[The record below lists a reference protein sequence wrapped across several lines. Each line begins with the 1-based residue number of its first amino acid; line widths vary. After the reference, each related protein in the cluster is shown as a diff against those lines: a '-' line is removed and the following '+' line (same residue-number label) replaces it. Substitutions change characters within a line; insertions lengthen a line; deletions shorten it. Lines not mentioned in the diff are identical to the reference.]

1 MENDLLGIL
10 LDMRSGQVAADCN
23 QKFNDVVSAVL
34 ETGGK
39 GELTIKIFIAP
50 SKFAMGGAV
59 VEVETEHECKLK
71 KPELK
76 VGKAVFYVSK
86 EGGLSRTPPDQ
97 LGPLFTEADLKD
109 RKETTKQ

>member
-1 MENDLLGIL
+1 MEQNDLLGIL

-23 QKFNDVVSAVL
+23 QKFNEVLQAVL

-39 GELTIKIFIAP
+39 GELTIKLLIQP

-59 VEVETEHECKLK
+59 VEVETEHECKSK

-76 VGKAVFYVSK
+76 VGKATFFVTR
-86 EGGLSRTPPDQ
+86 EGRLTREHPDQ
-97 LGPLFTEADLKD
+97 TGMFEVAAEVKG
-109 RKETTKQ
+109 